1 MNNYTNS
8 KICSLKG
15 AFMDNQKP
23 IGIFDSGIGGLTV
36 LNELQKILPHENF
49 IYYADTE
56 HLPYGDKSKE
66 EIISFSKY
74 IAKYFIENDV
84 KAIVIACGTASAL
97 AFETLKNDYDVPI
110 FNVIDSTVNH
120 LNSNNIGIIA
130 TCASISSNVWD
141 NKILEKLPN
150 ANITK
155 VACPKLV
162 PLAENGLVDTT
173 EAEIALTEYLK
184 IIKEKNVDTLILG
197 CTHYPLFLPLIKKI
211 LDSNTN
217 IINIGTPLATE
228 FKSYLDSNNLNST
241 QNEIVKVQYVVSGDK
256 NKFLESKKVFRKLI
270 RKTFCL
276 YFICLH
282 AFSA

>member
-1 MNNYTNS
+1 MN
-8 KICSLKG
+8 
-15 AFMDNQKP
+15 NQKP

-36 LNELQKILPHENF
+36 LNELQKVLPHENF

-66 EIISFSKY
+66 EIISYSEY
-74 IAKYFIENDV
+74 ITKYFIKDDV
-84 KAIVIACGTASAL
+84 KAIIIACGTASAL
-97 AFETLKNDYDVPI
+97 AFESLRNDYDVPI
-110 FNVIDSTVNH
+110 FNVIDSTVNN

-162 PLAENGLVDTT
+162 PLAENGLIDTT

-211 LDSNTN
+211 LDSNTS
-217 IINIGTPLATE
+217 IINIGTPLAID
-228 FKSYLDSNNLNST
+228 FKNYLDSNNLNST
-241 QNEIVKVQYVVSGDK
+241 QNEIGKIQYVVSGDED
-256 NKFLESKKVFRKLI
+256 KFIESKKVFRKLI
-270 RKTFCL
+270 RKTFWN
-276 YFICLH
+276 YFYISNFPDAKYSLRTTTLF
-282 AFSA
+282 AL

>member
-36 LNELQKILPHENF
+36 LNELQKILPCENF
-49 IYYADTE
+49 IYYADTK

-66 EIISFSKY
+66 EIISYSEY
-74 IAKYFIENDV
+74 IVKYFIENDV

-162 PLAENGLVDTT
+162 PLAESGLLDVT
-173 EAEIALTEYLK
+173 EAEIALTEYLE

-211 LDSNTN
+211 LDSNTS
-217 IINIGTPLATE
+217 IINIGTPLAID
-228 FKSYLDSNNLNST
+228 FKNYLDSNNLNST
-241 QNEIVKVQYVVSGDK
+241 QNEIGKVQYVVSGYE
-256 NKFLESKKVFRKLI
+256 NKFLESKKVFRELI
-270 RKTFCL
+270 RKTFSV
-276 YFICLH
+276 FIL
-282 AFSA
+282 

>member
-49 IYYADTE
+49 IYYADTR

-66 EIISFSKY
+66 EIISYSEY
-74 IAKYFIENDV
+74 IVKYFIENDV

-211 LDSNTN
+211 LNENTN
-217 IINIGTPLATE
+217 IINIGTSLAID
-228 FKSYLDSNNLNST
+228 FKHYLDSNNLNST
-241 QNEIVKVQYVVSGDK
+241 QKEIGKVQYVVSGDQ
-256 NKFLESKKVFRKLI
+256 NKSLESKKVFRELI
-270 RKTFCL
+270 RKTFSV
-276 YFICLH
+276 FIL
-282 AFSA
+282 

>member
-49 IYYADTE
+49 IYYADTR

-66 EIISFSKY
+66 EIISYSEY
-74 IAKYFIENDV
+74 IVKYFIENDV

-141 NKILEKLPN
+141 NKILEKLLN

-162 PLAENGLVDTT
+162 PLAESGLLDVT

-241 QNEIVKVQYVVSGDK
+241 QNEIGKVQYVVSGDK

-270 RKTFCL
+270 RKTFSI
-276 YFICLH
+276 FIL
-282 AFSA
+282 

>member
-49 IYYADTE
+49 IYYADTR

-66 EIISFSKY
+66 EIISYSEY
-74 IAKYFIENDV
+74 IVKYFIENDV

-162 PLAENGLVDTT
+162 PLAEGGLIDTT
-173 EAEIALTEYLK
+173 ETEIALTEYLK

-270 RKTFCL
+270 RKTFSI
-276 YFICLH
+276 FIL
-282 AFSA
+282 

>member
-162 PLAENGLVDTT
+162 SLAESGLLDVT

-197 CTHYPLFLPLIKKI
+197 CTHYPLFFPLIKKI
-211 LDSNTN
+211 LNENTN
-217 IINIGTPLATE
+217 IINIGTSLAID
-228 FKSYLDSNNLNST
+228 FKDYLDSNNLNST
-241 QNEIVKVQYVVSGDK
+241 QKEIGKVQYVVSGDE
-256 NKFLESKKVFRKLI
+256 NKFLENKKVFRELN
-270 RKTFCL
+270 RKTFL
-276 YFICLH
+276 MLFTIL
-282 AFSA
+282 

>member
-49 IYYADTE
+49 LYYADTR

-66 EIISFSKY
+66 EIISYSEY
-74 IAKYFIENDV
+74 IVKYFIENDV

-97 AFETLKNDYDVPI
+97 AFETLKNDYDVPT
-110 FNVIDSTVNH
+110 FNQLPIGYKIIDTT
-120 LNSNNIGIIA
+120 NNIGIIA

-228 FKSYLDSNNLNST
+228 FKSYLNSNNLNST

-270 RKTFCL
+270 RKTFSI
-276 YFICLH
+276 FIL
-282 AFSA
+282 

>member
-1 MNNYTNS
+1 
-8 KICSLKG
+8 
-15 AFMDNQKP
+15 MDNQKP

-49 IYYADTE
+49 IYYADTR

-66 EIISFSKY
+66 EIISYSEY
-74 IAKYFIENDV
+74 IVKYFIENDV

-155 VACPKLV
+155 VA
-162 PLAENGLVDTT
+162 
-173 EAEIALTEYLK
+173 IAKTK
-184 IIKEKNVDTLILG
+184 IIFLNFILLSLLLLFFYYYDTIFSN
-197 CTHYPLFLPLIKKI
+197 YYQYNFLH
-211 LDSNTN
+211 
-217 IINIGTPLATE
+217 
-228 FKSYLDSNNLNST
+228 F
-241 QNEIVKVQYVVSGDK
+241 
-256 NKFLESKKVFRKLI
+256 
-270 RKTFCL
+270 
-276 YFICLH
+276 
-282 AFSA
+282 

>member
-49 IYYADTE
+49 IYYADTR

-66 EIISFSKY
+66 EIISYSEY
-74 IAKYFIENDV
+74 IVKYFIENDV

-141 NKILEKLPN
+141 NKILEKLPK

-270 RKTFCL
+270 RKTFSI
-276 YFICLH
+276 FIL
-282 AFSA
+282 

>member
-49 IYYADTE
+49 IYYADTR

-66 EIISFSKY
+66 EIISYSEY
-74 IAKYFIENDV
+74 IVKYFIENDV

-110 FNVIDSTVNH
+110 FNVIDSTINH

-141 NKILEKLPN
+141 NKILEKLLN

-162 PLAENGLVDTT
+162 PLAESGLLDVT

-211 LDSNTN
+211 LNENTN
-217 IINIGTPLATE
+217 IINIGTSLAID
-228 FKSYLDSNNLNST
+228 FKDYLDSNNLNST
-241 QNEIVKVQYVVSGDK
+241 QKEIGKVQYVVSGDE
-256 NKFLESKKVFRKLI
+256 NKFLESKKVFRELI
-270 RKTFCL
+270 RKTFSV
-276 YFICLH
+276 FIL
-282 AFSA
+282 

>member
-49 IYYADTE
+49 IYYADTR

-66 EIISFSKY
+66 EIISYSEY
-74 IAKYFIENDV
+74 IVKYFIENDV

-241 QNEIVKVQYVVSGDK
+241 QKEIGKVQYVVSGDE

-270 RKTFCL
+270 RKTFSI
-276 YFICLH
+276 FIL
-282 AFSA
+282 

>member
-49 IYYADTE
+49 IYYADTK

-66 EIISFSKY
+66 EIISYSEY
-74 IAKYFIENDV
+74 IVKYFIENDV

-270 RKTFCL
+270 RKTFSI
-276 YFICLH
+276 FIL
-282 AFSA
+282 

>member
-36 LNELQKILPHENF
+36 LNELQKILPCENF
-49 IYYADTE
+49 IYYADTK

-66 EIISFSKY
+66 EIISYSEY
-74 IAKYFIENDV
+74 IVKYFIENDV

-162 PLAENGLVDTT
+162 PLAESGLLDVT

-211 LDSNTN
+211 LNENTN
-217 IINIGTPLATE
+217 IINIGTSLAID
-228 FKSYLDSNNLNST
+228 FKDYLDSNNLNST
-241 QNEIVKVQYVVSGDK
+241 QKEIGKVQYVVSGDE
-256 NKFLESKKVFRKLI
+256 NKFLENKKVFRKLN
-270 RKTFCL
+270 RKTFL
-276 YFICLH
+276 MLFTIL
-282 AFSA
+282 

>member
-49 IYYADTE
+49 IYYADTK

-66 EIISFSKY
+66 EIISYSEY
-74 IAKYFIENDV
+74 IVKYFIENDV

-162 PLAENGLVDTT
+162 PLAESGLLDVT

-211 LDSNTN
+211 LNENTN
-217 IINIGTPLATE
+217 IINIGTSLAID
-228 FKSYLDSNNLNST
+228 FKDYLDSNNLNST
-241 QNEIVKVQYVVSGDK
+241 QNEIGKVQYVVSGDE
-256 NKFLESKKVFRKLI
+256 NKFLENKKVFRKLN
-270 RKTFCL
+270 RKTFL
-276 YFICLH
+276 MLFTIL
-282 AFSA
+282 

>member
-1 MNNYTNS
+1 M
-8 KICSLKG
+8 
-15 AFMDNQKP
+15 
-23 IGIFDSGIGGLTV
+23 
-36 LNELQKILPHENF
+36 
-49 IYYADTE
+49 
-56 HLPYGDKSKE
+56 
-66 EIISFSKY
+66 
-74 IAKYFIENDV
+74 
-84 KAIVIACGTASAL
+84 
-97 AFETLKNDYDVPI
+97 
-110 FNVIDSTVNH
+110 
-120 LNSNNIGIIA
+120 
-130 TCASISSNVWD
+130 
-141 NKILEKLPN
+141 
-150 ANITK
+150 
-155 VACPKLV
+155 

-270 RKTFCL
+270 RKTFSI
-276 YFICLH
+276 FIL
-282 AFSA
+282 

>member
-1 MNNYTNS
+1 
-8 KICSLKG
+8 
-15 AFMDNQKP
+15 MDNQKP

-74 IAKYFIENDV
+74 IATYFIENDV
-84 KAIVIACGTASAL
+84 KAIVIACGTASVL

-162 PLAENGLVDTT
+162 PLAESGLLDVT

-211 LDSNTN
+211 LNENTN
-217 IINIGTPLATE
+217 IINIGTPLAID
-228 FKSYLDSNNLNST
+228 FKDYLDSNNLNST
-241 QNEIVKVQYVVSGDK
+241 QKEIGKVQYVVSGDE
-256 NKFLESKKVFRKLI
+256 NKFLESKKVFRELN
-270 RKTFCL
+270 RKTFLFLFYKTPCL
-276 YFICLH
+276 FCRTTI
-282 AFSA
+282 F

>member
-49 IYYADTE
+49 IYYADTR

-66 EIISFSKY
+66 EIISYSEY
-74 IAKYFIENDV
+74 IVKYFIENDV

-270 RKTFCL
+270 RKTFSI
-276 YFICLH
+276 FIL
-282 AFSA
+282 

>member
-36 LNELQKILPHENF
+36 LNELQKILPCENF
-49 IYYADTE
+49 IYYADTK

-66 EIISFSKY
+66 EIISYSEY
-74 IAKYFIENDV
+74 IVKYFIENDV

-162 PLAENGLVDTT
+162 SLAESGLLDVT

-211 LDSNTN
+211 LNENTN
-217 IINIGTPLATE
+217 IINIGTSLAID
-228 FKSYLDSNNLNST
+228 FKDYLDSNNLNST
-241 QNEIVKVQYVVSGDK
+241 QKEIGKVQYVVSGDE
-256 NKFLESKKVFRKLI
+256 NKFLENKKVFRELN
-270 RKTFCL
+270 RKTFL
-276 YFICLH
+276 MLFTIL
-282 AFSA
+282 

>member
-36 LNELQKILPHENF
+36 LNELQKILPCENF
-49 IYYADTE
+49 IYYADTK

-66 EIISFSKY
+66 EIISYSEY
-74 IAKYFIENDV
+74 IVKYFIENDV

-162 PLAENGLVDTT
+162 PLAESGLLDVT

-211 LDSNTN
+211 LDSNTS
-217 IINIGTPLATE
+217 IINIGTPLAID
-228 FKSYLDSNNLNST
+228 FKNYLDSNNLNST
-241 QNEIVKVQYVVSGDK
+241 QNEIGKVQYVVSGYE
-256 NKFLESKKVFRKLI
+256 NKFLESKKVFRELI
-270 RKTFCL
+270 RKTFSV
-276 YFICLH
+276 FIL
-282 AFSA
+282 

>member
-1 MNNYTNS
+1 
-8 KICSLKG
+8 
-15 AFMDNQKP
+15 MDNQKP

-49 IYYADTE
+49 IYYADTK

-74 IAKYFIENDV
+74 IATYFIENDV

-162 PLAENGLVDTT
+162 PLAESGLLDVT

-211 LDSNTN
+211 LNENTN
-217 IINIGTPLATE
+217 IINIGTPLAID
-228 FKSYLDSNNLNST
+228 FKDYLDSNNLNST
-241 QNEIVKVQYVVSGDK
+241 QKEIGKVQYVVSGDE
-256 NKFLESKKVFRKLI
+256 NKFLESKKVFRELN
-270 RKTFCL
+270 RKTFLFLFYKTPCL
-276 YFICLH
+276 FCRTTI
-282 AFSA
+282 F

>member
-36 LNELQKILPHENF
+36 LNELQKILPCENF
-49 IYYADTE
+49 IYYADTK

-66 EIISFSKY
+66 EIISYSEY
-74 IAKYFIENDV
+74 IVKYFIENDV

-162 PLAENGLVDTT
+162 PLAESGLLDVT

-211 LDSNTN
+211 LNENTN
-217 IINIGTPLATE
+217 IINIGTSLAID
-228 FKSYLDSNNLNST
+228 FKDYLDSNNLNST

-270 RKTFCL
+270 RKTFSI
-276 YFICLH
+276 FIL
-282 AFSA
+282 

>member
-1 MNNYTNS
+1 MNNYRNS
-8 KICSLKG
+8 KICALKG

-49 IYYADTE
+49 IYYADTR

-66 EIISFSKY
+66 EIISYSEY
-74 IAKYFIENDV
+74 IVKYFIENDV

-270 RKTFCL
+270 RKTFSI
-276 YFICLH
+276 FIL
-282 AFSA
+282 

>member
-36 LNELQKILPHENF
+36 LNELQKILPCENF
-49 IYYADTE
+49 IYYADTK

-162 PLAENGLVDTT
+162 PLAESGLLDVT
-173 EAEIALTEYLK
+173 EAEIALTEYLE

-211 LDSNTN
+211 LDSNTS
-217 IINIGTPLATE
+217 IINIGTPLAID
-228 FKSYLDSNNLNST
+228 FKNYLDSNNLNST

-270 RKTFCL
+270 RKTFSI
-276 YFICLH
+276 FIL
-282 AFSA
+282 

>member
-1 MNNYTNS
+1 MLDLRTVTNGIYCIGLS
-8 KICSLKG
+8 ITFSRLIIVCISIESRYSGDASL
-15 AFMDNQKP
+15 NT
-23 IGIFDSGIGGLTV
+23 GIPSL
-36 LNELQKILPHENF
+36 
-49 IYYADTE
+49 
-56 HLPYGDKSKE
+56 
-66 EIISFSKY
+66 IISFSKY

-162 PLAENGLVDTT
+162 PLAENGFV
-173 EAEIALTEYLK
+173 
-184 IIKEKNVDTLILG
+184 VV
-197 CTHYPLFLPLIKKI
+197 KK
-211 LDSNTN
+211 
-217 IINIGTPLATE
+217 G
-228 FKSYLDSNNLNST
+228 
-241 QNEIVKVQYVVSGDK
+241 
-256 NKFLESKKVFRKLI
+256 KKVFHKAIL
-270 RKTFCL
+270 K
-276 YFICLH
+276 
-282 AFSA
+282 

>member
-1 MNNYTNS
+1 
-8 KICSLKG
+8 
-15 AFMDNQKP
+15 MDNQKP

-66 EIISFSKY
+66 EIISYSKY

-97 AFETLKNDYDVPI
+97 AFETLRNDYDVPI
-110 FNVIDSTVNH
+110 FNVIDSTVNY

-162 PLAENGLVDTT
+162 PLAESGLVDTA

-211 LDSNTN
+211 LDSNTS
-217 IINIGTPLATE
+217 IINIGTPLAID
-228 FKSYLDSNNLNST
+228 FKNYLDSNNLNST
-241 QNEIVKVQYVVSGDK
+241 QNEIGKVQYVVSGDE

-270 RKTFCL
+270 RKTFL
-276 YFICLH
+276 LLFTIL
-282 AFSA
+282 

>member
-1 MNNYTNS
+1 MSNYTNS
-8 KICSLKG
+8 KTCSLKG

-66 EIISFSKY
+66 EIISYSKY

-97 AFETLKNDYDVPI
+97 AFETLRNDYDVPI
-110 FNVIDSTVNH
+110 FNVIDSTVNY

-162 PLAENGLVDTT
+162 PLAESGLVDTA

-211 LDSNTN
+211 LDSNTS
-217 IINIGTPLATE
+217 IINIGTPLAID
-228 FKSYLDSNNLNST
+228 FKNYLDSNNLNST
-241 QNEIVKVQYVVSGDK
+241 QNEIGKVQYVVSGDE

-270 RKTFCL
+270 RKTFL
-276 YFICLH
+276 LLFTIL
-282 AFSA
+282 

>member
-1 MNNYTNS
+1 
-8 KICSLKG
+8 
-15 AFMDNQKP
+15 MDNQKP

-49 IYYADTE
+49 IYYADTK
-56 HLPYGDKSKE
+56 HLPYGDKSKK
-66 EIISFSKY
+66 EIISFSKH

-162 PLAENGLVDTT
+162 PLAESGLLDVT

-211 LDSNTN
+211 LNENTN
-217 IINIGTPLATE
+217 IINIGTSLAID
-228 FKSYLDSNNLNST
+228 FKDYLDSNNLNST
-241 QNEIVKVQYVVSGDK
+241 QKEIGKVQYVVSGDE
-256 NKFLESKKVFRKLI
+256 NKFLESKKVFRELI
-270 RKTFCL
+270 RKTFSV
-276 YFICLH
+276 FIL
-282 AFSA
+282 

>member
-49 IYYADTE
+49 IYYADTK

-270 RKTFCL
+270 RKTFSI
-276 YFICLH
+276 FIL
-282 AFSA
+282 

>member
-1 MNNYTNS
+1 
-8 KICSLKG
+8 
-15 AFMDNQKP
+15 MDNQKP

-49 IYYADTE
+49 IYYADTK

-162 PLAENGLVDTT
+162 PLAEGGLIDTT

-211 LDSNTN
+211 LNENTN
-217 IINIGTPLATE
+217 IINIGTPLAID
-228 FKSYLDSNNLNST
+228 FKNYLDSNNLNST
-241 QNEIVKVQYVVSGDK
+241 QKEIGKVQYVVSGDE
-256 NKFLESKKVFRKLI
+256 NKFLESKKVFRELN
-270 RKTFCL
+270 RKTFL
-276 YFICLH
+276 MLFTIL
-282 AFSA
+282 

>member
-36 LNELQKILPHENF
+36 LNELQKILPHQNF
-49 IYYADTE
+49 IYYADTR

-66 EIISFSKY
+66 EIISYSEY
-74 IAKYFIENDV
+74 IVKYFIENDV

-162 PLAENGLVDTT
+162 PLAEGGLIDTT
-173 EAEIALTEYLK
+173 ETEIALTEYLK

-241 QNEIVKVQYVVSGDK
+241 QNEIGKVQYVVSGDK

-270 RKTFCL
+270 RKTFSI
-276 YFICLH
+276 FIL
-282 AFSA
+282 

>member
-66 EIISFSKY
+66 EIISYSEY
-74 IAKYFIENDV
+74 IVKYFIENDV

-270 RKTFCL
+270 RKTFSI
-276 YFICLH
+276 FIL
-282 AFSA
+282 

>member
-36 LNELQKILPHENF
+36 LNELQKMLPHENF
-49 IYYADTE
+49 IYYADTR

-66 EIISFSKY
+66 EIISYSEY
-74 IAKYFIENDV
+74 IVKYFIENDV

-141 NKILEKLPN
+141 NKILEKLLN

-162 PLAENGLVDTT
+162 PLAESGVLDVT

-211 LDSNTN
+211 LDSNTK

-228 FKSYLDSNNLNST
+228 VKSYLDSNNLNST
-241 QNEIVKVQYVVSGDK
+241 QNEIGKVQYVVSGDK

-270 RKTFCL
+270 RKTFSI
-276 YFICLH
+276 FIL
-282 AFSA
+282 

>member
-36 LNELQKILPHENF
+36 LNEVQKILPHENF
-49 IYYADTE
+49 IYYADTR

-66 EIISFSKY
+66 EIISYSEY
-74 IAKYFIENDV
+74 IVKYFIENDV

-162 PLAENGLVDTT
+162 PLAESGLLDVT

-270 RKTFCL
+270 RKTFSI
-276 YFICLH
+276 FIL
-282 AFSA
+282 

>member
-49 IYYADTE
+49 IYYADTR

-66 EIISFSKY
+66 EIISYSEY
-74 IAKYFIENDV
+74 IVKYFIENDV

-162 PLAENGLVDTT
+162 PLAENGLVDIVRTKPY
-173 EAEIALTEYLK
+173 EQDVLS
-184 IIKEKNVDTLILG
+184 
-197 CTHYPLFLPLIKKI
+197 
-211 LDSNTN
+211 SNT
-217 IINIGTPLATE
+217 GTYLSVSASSDNVNAYKMFDGLDVSYWESLGTFPQTITAT
-228 FKSYLDSNNLNST
+228 LDRAIVVEKFAIKNS
-241 QNEIVKVQYVVSGDK
+241 
-256 NKFLESKKVFRKLI
+256 
-270 RKTFCL
+270 
-276 YFICLH
+276 
-282 AFSA
+282 

>member
-49 IYYADTE
+49 IYYADTR

-66 EIISFSKY
+66 EIISYSEY
-74 IAKYFIENDV
+74 IVKYFIENDV

-162 PLAENGLVDTT
+162 PLAESGLLDVT

-270 RKTFCL
+270 RKTFSI
-276 YFICLH
+276 FIL
-282 AFSA
+282 